1 MPEHKILEGFLTVEE
16 LAEGLNKSVRTVE
29 RWIAQPDGLPYTMLG
44 NRRLFRPE
52 AVREWIIAR
61 EQQRNP
67 RRQGRR
73 AA

>member
-1 MPEHKILEGFLTVEE
+1 MPEPNILSGFLTIEE
-16 LAEGLNKSVRTVE
+16 LAAELDKSVRTVE
-29 RWIAQPDGLPYTMLG
+29 RWVAQPDGLPYTQLG